1 MKYVTSV
8 ERIGIEKGIEQGIE
22 QGKQQ
27 EALSL
32 IRRLLNRRLGNIDN
46 TLIERVERLLLPDLE
61 TLGEDLLDFTSVAD
75 LNNWLET
82 R

>member
-8 ERIGIEKGIEQGIE
+8 ERIGIEKGIE

-46 TLIERVERLLLPDLE
+46 TLIERVEGLQLPDLE
-61 TLGEDLLDFTSVAD
+61 NLGEDLLDFTSVAD